1 VTSVGIVPTEGILM
15 SPRNFSLREIGHVS
29 MNADDCALAID
40 EPYRAGLKN
49 LDGFSHIIVVWWC
62 HGLDAPETRSLTTI
76 EQPYRNAPS
85 EIGVFATRSP
95 ARPNPL
101 ALTPVRILGI
111 DHEQGIL
118 AVDYVDAIDDSPIV
132 DIKPYLG
139 AIDRVKDVGSPDWCS
154 TWPQWREDSATFD
167 WASVFVNAQ

>member
-1 VTSVGIVPTEGILM
+1 M
-15 SPRNFSLREIGHVS
+15 SPRSFTLNEIGRISVS
-29 MNADDCALAID
+29 ADGCSLTID
-40 EPYRAGLKN
+40 EAHRDGLKN
-49 LDGFSHIIVVWWC
+49 LDGFSHVIVVWWC
-62 HGLDAPETRSLTTI
+62 HGLDSPDWRSTMTI
-76 EQPYRNAPS
+76 EQPYRDAPS

-101 ALTPVRILGI
+101 AITPVRVLGI
-111 DHEQGIL
+111 DHEKGI
-118 AVDYVDAIDDSPIV
+118 VSIDYVDAIDDSPLV